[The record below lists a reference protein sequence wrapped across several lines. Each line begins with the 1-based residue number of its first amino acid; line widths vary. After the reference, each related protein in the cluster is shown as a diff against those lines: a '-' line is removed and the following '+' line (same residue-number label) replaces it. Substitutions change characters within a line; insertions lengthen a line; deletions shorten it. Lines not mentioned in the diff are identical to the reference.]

1 MFVKKPRKTAD
12 RIAHSAAAGIQKP
25 AKLSIIWL
33 KNNSLGEYS
42 KDNKNIQVVNHPKIT
57 CKIRT
62 HQINTFSK
70 SSGTKLALHG

>member
-42 KDNKNIQVVNHPKIT
+42 KDNKKIQVVNHIPK
-57 CKIRT
+57 
-62 HQINTFSK
+62 
-70 SSGTKLALHG
+70 